1 MNEYEVMIESINP
14 CGGAAHAS
22 RELREIEAESP
33 EAWVRENGRYPILD
47 SGRNTSGDAVITT
60 GDGSGSIVRY
70 TFTE

>member
-14 CGGAAHAS
+14 CGGEAHAS

-47 SGRNTSGDAVITT
+47 SGKNASGDVVVTT